1 MTFDFETPMTFYE
14 LIGIVLAALAL
25 IIPFIKWLYEKWFKR
40 LKIDFLISD
49 VITIY
54 FNRSGSYIN
63 LGGVYKAD
71 NKTATIKNISAKV
84 IRKADNAM
92 LNLTWSTFLSPTV
105 KEIGG
110 QYEHSFE
117 TAHPFSA
124 NADSLTPVFIE
135 FTDEKTNI
143 SEEIAI
149 AIQPLYTVENSILNQ
164 PGITLIDADK
174 QTHATSEYSDSKV
187 KLYEFCFWKA
197 GKYEVELI
205 TKYDNTEF
213 VKKYNFELNQDDANK
228 LQGNIDRLLFD
239 PIAARFNARPQYYSI
254 RKNLSI

>member
-1 MTFDFETPMTFYE
+1 MKFDFETPMTFYE
-14 LIGIVLAALAL
+14 LLGIVLAALAL
-25 IIPFIKWLYEKWFKR
+25 IIPFIKWVYEKWFKR

-92 LNLTWSTFLSPTV
+92 LNLTWPTFPSPTV
-105 KEIGG
+105 KEIGD

-124 NADSLTPVFIE
+124 NADSLTPIFIE
-135 FTDEKTNI
+135 FTDEKTNS

-149 AIQPLYTVENSILNQ
+149 AIQPLYTVENSISFPLF
-164 PGITLIDADK
+164 P
-174 QTHATSEYSDSKV
+174 DS
-187 KLYEFCFWKA
+187 
-197 GKYEVELI
+197 
-205 TKYDNTEF
+205 
-213 VKKYNFELNQDDANK
+213 Q
-228 LQGNIDRLLFD
+228 
-239 PIAARFNARPQYYSI
+239 
-254 RKNLSI
+254 

>member
-14 LIGIVLAALAL
+14 LIGIVLAVLAL
-25 IIPFIKWLYEKWFKR
+25 IMPFIKWLYEKWFKC

-63 LGGVYKAD
+63 LGGVYKVD

-92 LNLTWSTFLSPTV
+92 LNLTWSTFPSPTV
-105 KEIGG
+105 KEIAG

-124 NADSLTPVFIE
+124 NTDTLTPVFVE
-135 FTDEKTNI
+135 FTNEIVNI
-143 SEEIAI
+143 SEEISEAL
-149 AIQPLYTVENSILNQ
+149 QPVYNVENSILNQ
-164 PGITLIDADK
+164 QGITLVDADK
-174 QTHATSEYSDSKV
+174 QAHIATEYSDSKV
-187 KLYEFCFWKA
+187 KLYDFCFWRV

-213 VKKYNFELNQDDANK
+213 VKKYNFELNNDDVYK
-228 LQGNIDRLLFD
+228 LQGNIEKMLVD
-239 PIAARFNARPQYYSI
+239 PIAVHFNARPQYYTV

>member
-92 LNLTWSTFLSPTV
+92 LNLTWSTFPSPTV

-110 QYEHSFE
+110 QYERSFE

-124 NADSLTPVFIE
+124 NADSLTPAFIE

-143 SEEIAI
+143 SEDIAV
-149 AIQPLYTVENSILNQ
+149 AMQPLYNVENLILNQ
-164 PGITLIDADK
+164 QGIAIIDADK
-174 QTHATSEYSDSKV
+174 QAHATTEYSNSKV
-187 KLYEFCFWKA
+187 KLYEFCFWKT
-197 GKYEVELI
+197 GKYKVELI

-213 VKKYNFELNQDDANK
+213 VKKYNFELSQDDMNK
-228 LQGNIDRLLFD
+228 LQNNIENLLVD
-239 PIAARFNARPQYYSI
+239 PIATRYNARLTYYTV
-254 RKNLSI
+254 RKTLNI